1 MLEDG
6 PQAAEPGLLL
16 GNIQCGKTDTF
27 EDIISLSFDRG
38 IDIAIILT
46 KGTNPLALQ
55 TLMRLRKDF
64 RHFID
69 TGNIDQ
75 QPTIYIEGI
84 MKVWRKLQQNVVA
97 TNKCVFVCK
106 KESTNMQH
114 LIDLFKTNQAFLKDK
129 RVLIVDDEANFAS
142 RNYRTVRRQAL
153 TDADGFSIE
162 QKSEVGLAVI
172 SQQIDEFRKN
182 TATLAGT
189 THRSIGQYCSHRR
202 ILPP

>member
-16 GNIQCGKTDTF
+16 GKIQYGKTDTF
-27 EDIISLSFDRG
+27 EDIIGLAFDRG
-38 IDIAIILT
+38 IDIAFILT

-64 RHFID
+64 RHFKD
-69 TGNIDQ
+69 TGSIDQ
-75 QPTIYIEGI
+75 QPTIYIEDI
-84 MKVWRKLQQNVVA
+84 MKVWRELRQNVVD

-114 LIDLFKTNQAFLKDK
+114 LIDMFKTNQAFLKDK
-129 RVLIVDDEANFAS
+129 RVLIVDDEADFAN

-153 TDADGFSIE
+153 TDTDGFPIE
-162 QKSEVGLAVI
+162 QKSEVELAVI
-172 SQQIDEFRKN
+172 SQQIDEFRQN

-202 ILPP
+202 ILLP